1 MSRIIDT
8 LIVFRTLKM
17 LTTKWTDFDAYKL
30 GIIDKKG
37 ARLYDREVETSEDKQ
52 AYTLLHRLVFNL
64 KRIIQKVPF
73 GKSAFASYAIA
84 LLLLKE
90 ETKINEDQ
98 MEELCEKFYR
108 HLKDNDLVFMEQLT
122 EAADV
127 PSVETNKTYRLRR
140 PLKQQ
145 NETVYPEKMLIN
157 IHEEHSNIFGMLV
170 YIGYIGED
178 RVLVTGDDIY

>member
-17 LTTKWTDFDAYKL
+17 LTTKWTSFDAYKL

-37 ARLYDREVETSEDKQ
+37 TRIYDKEIETSEEKSS
-52 AYTLLHRLVFNL
+52 YTLLHRLVFNL
-64 KRIIQKVPF
+64 KRIINKVPF

-108 HLKDNDLVFMEQLT
+108 HLKDNDLVFMTQLT

-127 PSVETNKTYRLRR
+127 PSVEIKKTYRLRR
-140 PLKQQ
+140 PLKEQ

-157 IHEEHSNIFGMLV
+157 IQEEHSNIFGMIV
-170 YIGYIGED
+170 YIGFIGED